1 MAESQEITDLRAKIS
16 EAKEALHRVY
26 LGDKV
31 TEVGFGTNRVT
42 KWGQANAQQLNAYI
56 SELEAQ
62 LSKLLGQ
69 PRRGPIYPVG
79 FSR

>member
-1 MAESQEITDLRAKIS
+1 MAESTEITALRAKIA
-16 EAKEALHRVY
+16 EAKAAYHRVM
-26 LGDKV
+26 LGDKEV
-31 TEVGFGTNRVT
+31 EVGFGTNRVT

-56 SELEAQ
+56 SELESD
-62 LSKLLGQ
+62 LSRLLGT